1 MSSVNLGR
9 IGESTVRK
17 YLEDKGYTFVAQNVH
32 VGHDEIDLIM
42 LDGRVTVFVE
52 VKLRKPGVSGAEA
65 VNLAKRRR
73 TALLKRQIHHAL
85 RQIHRGKGAAAGSQ
99 YSASCRRNVSFNSSA
114 EKISRRDQTG
124 NQKCCQRYSA

>member
-1 MSSVNLGR
+1 MSNQHLGR

-17 YLEDKGYTFVAQNVH
+17 YLEQKGYTFVAQNVR

-65 VNLAKRRR
+65 VDLAKRRR
-73 TALLKRQIHHAL
+73 
-85 RQIHRGKGAAAGSQ
+85 
-99 YSASCRRNVSFNSSA
+99 
-114 EKISRRDQTG
+114 ISRAAVVYMTKTG
-124 NQKCCQRYSA
+124 GLDRAARSDVAEVVFDGVHAEVHHIPDAFPLVRGRYFV